1 LTFPAGCAYIPPA
14 ANQKDEDRTI
24 IASST
29 IITFR
34 AHGDT
39 LERLAIEAHTFDE
52 ATLQM
57 PQGVYTSFRLYPG
70 RRMIRLARHLDRLVH
85 SGDMLGTALSV
96 TPGDLRAMLR
106 RAVEESGIDVP
117 VVRVTIPFDSPD
129 VALFALTPF
138 VPPPE
143 PLYTEGAHV
152 ITVALQRRLPRA
164 KDSRFV
170 AARRE
175 ALHALLNGAYE
186 GILRSPGGE
195 LLEGSS
201 SNFYA
206 VLDGVLR
213 TAGEGIVLAGVAR
226 SLLLDVAPDVL
237 PVDFAPVRMADL
249 PRLTEAM
256 ITSSSRGVMPV
267 VRIDDV
273 TIGAGIP
280 GPVYHQ
286 LAGRYQA
293 RLESELEPL

>member
-1 LTFPAGCAYIPPA
+1 
-14 ANQKDEDRTI
+14 
-24 IASST
+24 
-29 IITFR
+29 
-34 AHGDT
+34 
-39 LERLAIEAHTFDE
+39 
-52 ATLQM
+52 M
-57 PQGVYTSFRLYPG
+57 PDGVYTSFRLYPG
-70 RRMIRLARHLDRLVH
+70 RKAMRLARHLDRLVH
-85 SGDMLGTALSV
+85 SGDMLGAALRV
-96 TPGDLRAMLR
+96 TPDYLRAMLR

-117 VVRVTIPFDSPD
+117 VVRITVPFDSPN
-129 VALFALTPF
+129 VVLFALTSF
-138 VPPPE
+138 TPPLE
-143 PLYTEGAHV
+143 LLYTEGAHV
-152 ITVALQRRLPRA
+152 ITVALQRGLPPA

-175 ALHALLNGAYE
+175 ALRTLLNGAYE
-186 GILRSPGGE
+186 GILRAPGGE

-213 TAGEGIVLAGVAR
+213 TAGEGIVLSGVAR

-237 PVDFAPVRMADL
+237 PVDLTPIRTADL
-249 PRLTEAM
+249 PRLSEAM
-256 ITSSSRGVMPV
+256 ITSSSRAVMPV